1 MTILLRPYAVA
12 DRAALIRAIN
22 EVCGEGRWMSTP
34 RYEPTPAWERALQ
47 QERLDDHLLLV
58 VEDSGAVVGWCR
70 VFPEEGS
77 HQREGSLGIG
87 LLATYRYRGIGR
99 RLVRQALGWSWTA
112 GLLRVVLRTRW
123 DNGPALRVFVR
134 CGFRFLP
141 RTDGVWA
148 DMACSRPRW
157 SALSAS
163 PLSLAACSLAIPN
176 APGRERVWL

>member
-1 MTILLRPYAVA
+1 MTIVLRPYAVS

-22 EVCGEGRWMSTP
+22 EVCGEGRWMSTR

-58 VEDSGAVVGWCR
+58 VEDNGAVVGWCR
-70 VFPEEGS
+70 VFPEAGS
-77 HQREGSLGIG
+77 CQREGNLGIG
-87 LLATYRYRGIGR
+87 LLAPYRYRGIGR
-99 RLVRQALGWSWTA
+99 CLVRQALWWSWTA
-112 GLLRVVLRTRW
+112 GLFRVVLRTRW

-148 DMACSRPRW
+148 DMMCSRSQWPTLPA
-157 SALSAS
+157 SALS
-163 PLSLAACSLAIPN
+163 LGACSPA
-176 APGRERVWL
+176 APGALGRERV